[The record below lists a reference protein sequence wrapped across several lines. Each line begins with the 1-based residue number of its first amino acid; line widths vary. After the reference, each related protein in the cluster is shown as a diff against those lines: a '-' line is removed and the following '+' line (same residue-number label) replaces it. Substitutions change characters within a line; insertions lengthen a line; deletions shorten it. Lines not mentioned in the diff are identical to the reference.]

1 MENIITYPLIC
12 HMFFSILLMFFWQ
25 NIKIQKTLSVV
36 GNIIALVIA
45 VFIFITIY
53 DKGTLVVN
61 AGNWPAPFGI
71 VFVGDMFSATLLLLT
86 AISGLA
92 VSIFSIVSVIR
103 ARLRFGFLSVY
114 HFLLLGLNGAF
125 LTGDVFNLYVWF
137 EIIIISSF
145 VLISIGGEKNQ
156 LEGAVK
162 YFTLNF
168 FGSLIFL
175 TALGTIYGLT
185 GTLNM
190 ADIAIKIQNVNNRV
204 LIDVC
209 AVLFLTA
216 FGIKSAVFP
225 LNFWLP
231 ASYHTPPSAV
241 SAIFSGL
248 LTKVGVYALIRM
260 MTLIFPGDQFL
271 QQLLVILAILTILS
285 GSFGAIL
292 QNNIRRAFSFLIICH
307 IGFMIGG
314 LGILNVFAISGVIF
328 YLIHDI
334 VVKTNIFLIGG
345 IIYRIKATTNMKKI
359 GGMYKDMPKLSL
371 LFIVVLFSLVGV
383 PPLSGFWPKLSLF
396 LSSYE
401 SGDYLLLAAFI
412 LGSLITL
419 LVIAK
424 IWAEA
429 FWKKQPVVTPRK
441 RFIYFNDLRP
451 LQKWQFVTPVVFLA
465 IVTLYIGFGAEH
477 IQILSMRIAED
488 LMNSQ
493 NYIDAVLNQN

>member
-1 MENIITYPLIC
+1 MMQNIITYPLIC
-12 HMFFSILLMFFWQ
+12 HMFFSILLMFFWK
-25 NIKIQKTLSVV
+25 NIKIQKTLSVL
-36 GNIIALVIA
+36 GNCIALCIA
-45 VFIFITIY
+45 SFIFYKIY
-53 DKGTLVVN
+53 TDGTLVVN
-61 AGNWPAPFGI
+61 AGNWSAPYGI
-71 VFVGDMFSATLLLLT
+71 VFVGDMFAATLLLLT
-86 AISGLA
+86 AIAGLA
-92 VSIFSIVSVIR
+92 VSLFSTISVIN

-114 HFLLLGLNGAF
+114 HFLLLGINGAF

-175 TALGTIYGLT
+175 TALGTVYGLT

-190 ADIAIKIQNVNNRV
+190 ADIAIKINQINNPV

-209 AVLFLTA
+209 GVLFLTA
-216 FGIKSAVFP
+216 FGIKSALFP

-231 ASYHTPPSAV
+231 ASYHAPPSAV

-260 MTLIFPGDQFL
+260 MTLIFPQDEFL
-271 QQLLVILAILTILS
+271 KSLLIVLAILTIFS
-285 GSFGAIL
+285 GSFGAVL
-292 QNNIRRAFSFLIICH
+292 QNNIRKAFSFLIICH
-307 IGFMIGG
+307 MGFMIGG
-314 LGILNVFAISGVIF
+314 LGVFNAFALSGVIF

-334 VVKTNIFLIGG
+334 VVKTNIFMIGG

-359 GGMYKDMPKLSL
+359 GGLYKDMPRLSL
-371 LFIVVLFSLVGV
+371 LFILVLFSLVGV

-401 SGDYLLLAAFI
+401 SREFVLLGAFI

-419 LVIAK
+419 LVIAR
-424 IWAEA
+424 IWSEA
-429 FWKKQPVVTPRK
+429 FWKTQPKTTRYK
-441 RFIYFNDLRP
+441 KSFIYFDKLRP
-451 LQKWQFVTPVVFLA
+451 LQKWRFVTPVLFLA
-465 IVTLYIGFGAEH
+465 LVSLYIGFGAEH
-477 IQILSMRIAED
+477 IQTLSMKIAED
-488 LMNSQ
+488 LMNPEH
-493 NYIDAVLNQN
+493 YINAVLN

>member
-1 MENIITYPLIC
+1 
-12 HMFFSILLMFFWQ
+12 MFFWK
-25 NIKIQKTLSVV
+25 NVNVQKTLTII
-36 GNIIALVIA
+36 GNTIALIIAV
-45 VFIFITIY
+45 VIFITIY
-53 DKGTLVVN
+53 KSGTQVVK
-61 AGNWPAPFGI
+61 AGNWTAPFGI
-71 VFVGDMFSATLLLLT
+71 VFVGDMFSATLILLT
-86 AISGLA
+86 AISGFA
-92 VSIFSIVSVIR
+92 VSIFSIASVIK

-190 ADIAIKIQNVNNRV
+190 ADIAIKAAQVDNRV
-204 LIDVC
+204 LIDIC

-216 FGIKSAVFP
+216 FGIKSAMFP

-260 MTLIFPGDQFL
+260 LTLIFAADEFL
-271 QQLLVILAILTILS
+271 QQLLIILAVLTILS
-285 GSFGAIL
+285 GSFGAII
-292 QNNIRRAFSFLIICH
+292 QNNIRKVFSYLIICH
-307 IGFMIGG
+307 IGFMIGC
-314 LGILNVFAISGVIF
+314 LGVFNVVAISGVIF

-334 VVKTNIFLIGG
+334 IVKTNIFLIGG
-345 IIYRIKATTNMKKI
+345 LIYRIKSTTNMKKI
-359 GGMYKDMPKLSL
+359 GGLYKERPLTSL
-371 LFIVVLFSLVGV
+371 LFIIVLFSLVGV

-401 SGDYLLLAAFI
+401 SENYAFFGALI

-419 LVIAK
+419 MVVAK
-424 IWAEA
+424 IWSEA
-429 FWKKQPVVTPRK
+429 FWKDQPEMKVK
-441 RFIYFNDLRP
+441 RRFVFFDTLSP
-451 LQKWQFVTPVVFLA
+451 LKKWQFITPIVLLA
-465 IVTLYIGFGAEH
+465 VISLYIGFGAEH
-477 IQILSMRIAED
+477 IQVLSVKIADD